1 MGRDMTP
8 TQELSWDSGRTWAN
22 APPRGPQM
30 SWGPRRYECYAS
42 EASGAA
48 APLPGASVQ
57 RLTRIQE
64 IQGQLS
70 TAAPEDLAV
79 LNAELAKAYQAA
91 A

>member
-1 MGRDMTP
+1 
-8 TQELSWDSGRTWAN
+8 
-22 APPRGPQM
+22 M
-30 SWGPRRYECYAS
+30 SWGPRKYECYAG

-48 APLPGASVQ
+48 APLLGASVQ

-70 TAAPEDLAV
+70 TVSAEDLPV
-79 LNAELAKAYQAA
+79 LNAELAEAYQAA